1 MEPLEDFKT
10 SISMAKSKVLTFFLA
25 IIGIF
30 VILGIIFVV
39 ITLPIGLIAWFMN
52 PSIDFITQWVNAI
65 TAWTLLLTGGSMEL
79 ILSFSFVAFVLP
91 GVSFFVWILG
101 ALFGISKE
109 YIETGDT
116 RVENAFTWL
125 RKKFFQLIITG
136 VLISIIIL
144 LPAMIIG
151 YLVSAAYGFGDIP
164 FPVDVGLWSVALIYA
179 FIIIGFISF
188 WVPAVCDDVSPF
200 DALKKSIELVRN
212 NFIRVFGFLA
222 IIVIILVIFI
232 GPIAIYSYYLISL
245 GQVPNPMTDAVLAAL
260 VAWIVFGA
268 FLFLLLLLPATIIG
282 LTRIYNEIK

>member
-1 MEPLEDFKT
+1 MEALEDFKI
-10 SISMAKSKVLTFFLA
+10 SISMAKGKLLTFFLA

-30 VILGIIFVV
+30 VVLGIIFVV

-52 PSIDFITQWVNAI
+52 PSIDFISQWVNAI
-65 TAWTLLLTGGSMEL
+65 TAWTIPLTGGSLEL
-79 ILSFSFVAFVLP
+79 ILSFSFIAFVLP

-116 RVENAFTWL
+116 RVENVFIWL
-125 RKKFFQLIITG
+125 RKKFFPLIITG
-136 VLISIIIL
+136 VLISVIIL
-144 LPAMIIG
+144 LPAMVVG

-164 FPVDVGLWSVALIYA
+164 FPVDVGLWSIALIYA

-188 WVPAVCDDVSPF
+188 WVPAVCDDVSPI
-200 DALKKSIELVRN
+200 DALKKSIELVKN
-212 NFIRVFGFLA
+212 NLIRVFGFLA

-232 GPIAIYSYYLISL
+232 TPIAFYSYYLISL

-260 VAWIVFGA
+260 IAWIVFGA
-268 FLFLLLLLPATIIG
+268 FLFLLLLLPATILG